1 LSTKLQ
7 EKEEALLRILQCLA
21 EESAKGT
28 PTVVEGK
35 KDTETLRTLG
45 IEGPIIPAKSGGKT
59 FQDLLSEIEQTKARK
74 VILLLDFDKRGK
86 EWISRLKQHL
96 ERARIT
102 PDSTFWA
109 QLIGL
114 VGRDIKDI
122 ESLASYM
129 ETLKS
134 KSRNS

>member
-1 LSTKLQ
+1 MSTKLQ

-28 PTVVEGK
+28 PIVVEGK
-35 KDTETLRTLG
+35 KDTQTLRTLG
-45 IEGPIIPAKSGGKT
+45 IEGPIISAKSGGKT
-59 FQDLLSEIEQTKARK
+59 FQDLLSEIEQAKTRK
-74 VILLLDFDKRGK
+74 VILLLDFDKRGR

-96 ERARIT
+96 ERART
-102 PDSTFWA
+102 VPDSTYWA

-114 VGRDIKDI
+114 VGKDIKDI
-122 ESLASYM
+122 ESLSSYM

>member
-1 LSTKLQ
+1 MSTKLQ

-28 PTVVEGK
+28 PIVVEGK
-35 KDTETLRTLG
+35 KDTQTLRTLG
-45 IEGPIIPAKSGGKT
+45 IEGPIISAKSGGKT
-59 FQDLLSEIEQTKARK
+59 FQDLISEIEQAKTRK
-74 VILLLDFDKRGK
+74 VILLLDFDKRGR

-96 ERARIT
+96 ERARTT
-102 PDSTFWA
+102 PDSTYWA

-114 VGRDIKDI
+114 VGKDIKDI
-122 ESLASYM
+122 ESLSSYM

>member
-7 EKEEALLRILQCLA
+7 EKEEAILRILQRLA
-21 EESAKGT
+21 EESEKRT
-28 PTVVEGK
+28 PIVVEGR

-45 IEGPIIPAKSGGKT
+45 IEGPIISAKSGGKT
-59 FQDLLSEIEQTKARK
+59 FQDLISEIEKTRARK

-96 ERARIT
+96 ERTGIT
-102 PDSTFWA
+102 PDSTLWA
-109 QLIGL
+109 QLLGL